1 MTPREIS
8 LWSALTSSETQAY
21 LDEENI
27 KEILY
32 KLWLRLKID
41 NPT

>member
-1 MTPREIS
+1 MPIIS
-8 LWSALTSSETQAY
+8 LSN